1 MTEDSGLCPIC
12 GTTLKRVLLDVEKA
26 LEVCPVLTCVYPFN
40 NENVDH
46 LVSTVS
52 EDEVLKNVADRM
64 KRANL
69 DSDIISKLAR
79 S

>member
-1 MTEDSGLCPIC
+1 MQ
-12 GTTLKRVLLDVEKA
+12 
-26 LEVCPVLTCVYPFN
+26 CVYPFN